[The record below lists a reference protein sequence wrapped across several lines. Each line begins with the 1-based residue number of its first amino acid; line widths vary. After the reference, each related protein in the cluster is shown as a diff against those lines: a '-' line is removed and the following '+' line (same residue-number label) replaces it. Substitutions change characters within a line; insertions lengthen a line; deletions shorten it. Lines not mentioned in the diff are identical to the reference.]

1 MNLKPVK
8 NQTSQY
14 EEWARE
20 KVKKAI
26 SPTWRTGL
34 YGAKMVNLISS
45 STICASATSWAT
57 NGRIWWQHSILNC
70 IGTRLSIRRETFHWK
85 VSFLSLI
92 LTSIIHAPYL
102 AQALK
107 HN

>member
-26 SPTWRTGL
+26 SPTSRTGL
-34 YGAKMVNLISS
+34 YGAKMVNL
-45 STICASATSWAT
+45 T
-57 NGRIWWQHSILNC
+57 G
-70 IGTRLSIRRETFHWK
+70 
-85 VSFLSLI
+85 
-92 LTSIIHAPYL
+92 
-102 AQALK
+102 
-107 HN
+107 